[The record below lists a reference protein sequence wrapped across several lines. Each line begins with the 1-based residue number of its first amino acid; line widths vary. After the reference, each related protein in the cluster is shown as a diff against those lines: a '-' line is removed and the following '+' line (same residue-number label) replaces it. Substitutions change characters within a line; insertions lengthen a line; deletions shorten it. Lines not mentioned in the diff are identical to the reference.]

1 MTEERVLRAFEI
13 LLHKECIIEEKGDDA
28 FMYYLF
34 YQLFGTIPYI
44 DFFFDNLD
52 EEDEDDFDEDD
63 EFLTEKFNYKKTVNK
78 LAENCPDGIVYSW
91 KGYKLFITDDFMVFR
106 GTIFHKDKERPQVCI
121 DSIVLDKNDEH
132 NLIYV
137 SIDAKG
143 TIHRQLMPIKD
154 SEVIVEENYND
165 DCPYSKIE
173 ESLQKDAK
181 SSIMLLF
188 GLPGTGKTYLL
199 RKLIIEHPELNFY
212 WLDNSMFSR
221 IDTTEFSEFIMK
233 CKNGVFIMEDCEM
246 VIKDRED
253 SYNTLITPLLQLT
266 DGLIGDSLGLKF
278 ICTFNTDLK
287 NVDPALQRKGRC
299 SVSYEFKKLNKDKVQ
314 ALWNKLGIS
323 KTASEDLAL
332 CDVLNVTIDNG
343 VNQEKRR
350 VGF

>member
-1 MTEERVLRAFEI
+1 MTEEKILRAFEV

-34 YQLFGTIPYI
+34 YQLFGCIPYV
-44 DFFFDNLD
+44 DFFFDEPDED
-52 EEDEDDFDEDD
+52 EEDDDCEEDV
-63 EFLTEKFNYKKTVNK
+63 FLTEKFNYNKTLNK
-78 LAENCPDGIVYSW
+78 LIENCPEGIVYSW
-91 KGYKLFITDDFMVFR
+91 KGYRIFITDEFLVFR
-106 GTIFHKDKERPQVCI
+106 GTIFHKNKERPQVCT
-121 DSIVLDKNDEH
+121 DNIVLDKNSDH
-132 NLIYV
+132 NLIYI
-137 SIDAKG
+137 SIDVKG
-143 TIHRQLMPIKD
+143 NIHRQLMPIKE
-154 SEVIVEENYND
+154 SEVILEENYND

-173 ESLQKDAK
+173 DAINKESK

-212 WLDNSMFSR
+212 WLDNSMFGR
-221 IDTTEFSEFIMK
+221 IDSTEFSEFIMK
-233 CKNGVFIMEDCEM
+233 CKNGIFIMEDCEL

-299 SVSYEFKKLNKDKVQ
+299 SVSYEFKKLDKNKVQ
-314 ALWNKLGIS
+314 ALWNKLNIP
-323 KTASEDLAL
+323 KQATEDLAL
-332 CDVLNVTIDNG
+332 CDVLNVQTDNG
-343 VNQEKRR
+343 VNQEKRKL
-350 VGF
+350 GF

>member
-1 MTEERVLRAFEI
+1 MTEEKILRAFEV
-13 LLHKECIIEEKGDDA
+13 LLQKDCIIEEKGDDA

-34 YQLFGTIPYI
+34 YQIFGTIPYI
-44 DFFFDNLD
+44 DFFFDEPDED
-52 EEDEDDFDEDD
+52 EEDSEEDD
-63 EFLTEKFNYKKTVNK
+63 EFLTEKFNYNKTLNK
-78 LAENCPDGIVYSW
+78 IIEKCPDGVVYTW
-91 KGYKLFITDDFMVFR
+91 KGYKIFITDEFLIFR
-106 GTIFHKDKERPQVCI
+106 GSIFHVNKERPKICT
-121 DSIVLDKNDEH
+121 DNIVLDKSDKH
-132 NLIYV
+132 SLIYI

-143 TIHRQLMPIKD
+143 SIHRQLMPIKD
-154 SEVIVEENYND
+154 SEVIIEENYND
-165 DCPYSKIE
+165 DCPYHSIE
-173 ESLQKDAK
+173 EAMKKESK

-212 WLDNSMFSR
+212 WLDNSMFNR
-221 IDTTEFSEFIMK
+221 IDSTEFSEFIMR
-233 CKNGVFIMEDCEM
+233 CKNGIFIMEDCEL

-299 SVSYEFKKLNKDKVQ
+299 SVSYEFKKLAKEKVQ
-314 ALWNKLGIS
+314 ALWDKLNVN
-323 KTASEDLAL
+323 KTATEDLAL
-332 CDVLNVTIDNG
+332 CDVLNVSVDNG